1 VYLMVIMQ
9 GSLDY
14 LVSMII
20 FILFILFL
28 NELQAL
34 MLRYSLRS
42 FINEITIYE
51 KLSKRLFV
59 GLILK
64 YRKDIVKDL
73 TDENPDAIAKR
84 IMALDEFKKMME
96 RIDEIINSFLI
107 YPVTLDPTG
116 IIERLEHLIDVRRR
130 RLEGISL
137 KILPEAPSFVNKN
150 LESALEAAAVIRYLW
165 KISVHLYKVGIRT
178 NNIFYLFQLKFW
190 VPFFRELCL
199 SFYDAIK
206 SFVVGAPV
214 GDSVGAMVAQKFFGE
229 VVDVDEEMRIAYS
242 SIEYNGRYILAVKAV
257 GPGSEVGRPGRFLEK
272 ILQKIEGNVD
282 AVITVDAAL
291 RLESEEP
298 GHVDVGVGAAIGD
311 PGPEKFRIE
320 KWTAKYKIPLF
331 AVAIKENYLESLTP
345 LRKELLSSVDEAY
358 KIIRRLIVE
367 EVPEGGKVIILGIGN
382 TVGISDKPVR

>member
-1 VYLMVIMQ
+1 
-9 GSLDY
+9 
-14 LVSMII
+14 
-20 FILFILFL
+20 
-28 NELQAL
+28 
-34 MLRYSLRS
+34 
-42 FINEITIYE
+42 
-51 KLSKRLFV
+51 
-59 GLILK
+59 
-64 YRKDIVKDL
+64 
-73 TDENPDAIAKR
+73 
-84 IMALDEFKKMME
+84 
-96 RIDEIINSFLI
+96 
-107 YPVTLDPTG
+107 
-116 IIERLEHLIDVRRR
+116 
-130 RLEGISL
+130 
-137 KILPEAPSFVNKN
+137 
-150 LESALEAAAVIRYLW
+150 
-165 KISVHLYKVGIRT
+165 
-178 NNIFYLFQLKFW
+178 
-190 VPFFRELCL
+190 
-199 SFYDAIK
+199 
-206 SFVVGAPV
+206 
-214 GDSVGAMVAQKFFGE
+214 
-229 VVDVDEEMRIAYS
+229 
-242 SIEYNGRYILAVKAV
+242 V